1 MAQLALGPALVVK
14 QLANSSWV
22 RGMNISRVL

>member
-1 MAQLALGPALVVK
+1 MLQLALGPALVVK

-22 RGMNISRVL
+22 RGMKVSRVE